1 MTTFQRAATE
11 YLTKITPTHT
21 PATMRTYER
30 NFLMVLTPHFGAD
43 TPLASITTE
52 LVHAF
57 HASDALQQKPN
68 GQPRAE
74 PTKNQITGLLR
85 SFLRDAESRG
95 LNPGVE
101 FPDAPKRA
109 PRVLLCA
116 KCRGPLAAAEV
127 PTAPPVAQ
135 PSPEP
140 TRTASKAVAAT
151 PPSEAKA
158 NRPKA
163 MSKVQRTTKPAK
175 RRTARK

>member
-52 LVHAF
+52 LVQAF

-95 LNPGVE
+95 LNSGVE

-116 KCRGPLAAAEV
+116 KCRGPLAAEL
-127 PTAPPVAQ
+127 PTAVAQ

-140 TRTASKAVAAT
+140 ARTASKAADAT
-151 PPSEAKA
+151 PPSKAKA

-163 MSKVQRTTKPAK
+163 TSKAQRTMKSAK